1 MVTGS
6 LARRYAR
13 AILELGT
20 ASGNLDKLGA
30 DLRSLAKAMRESEE
44 LVTVL
49 TNPAIRR
56 ADRRRVLDALLQGIG
71 AEPHSKNLV
80 YLLLDG
86 ERLSSVESI
95 SREVDA
101 MIEAR
106 SGRLSAEVTSARPL
120 DAGQLSQIVTALEK
134 LSGKKV
140 AVTRREDPDLL
151 GGVVAKLGDTV
162 YDGSLRT
169 QLRTLRDELAS
180 GAAISGGSG
189 SAQVSRTPL
198 DLVK

>member
-13 AILELGT
+13 AVVEIGT
-20 ASGNLDKLGA
+20 ANGNLDKIGA
-30 DLRSLAKAMRESEE
+30 DLRSLAKAMRESAE
-44 LVTVL
+44 LVTAL

-56 ADRRRVLDALLQGIG
+56 ADRRRVIDGLLQRIG
-71 AEPHSKNLV
+71 ADPLSKNLV

-86 ERLSSVESI
+86 ERLASVEAI
-95 SREVDA
+95 SREVNA
-101 MIEAR
+101 MIEAKA
-106 SGRLSAEVTSARPL
+106 GRMAAEVTSAKPL
-120 DAGQLSQIVTALEK
+120 DAGQLSQIVAALEK

-140 AVTRREDPDLL
+140 AVTNREDPELL

-169 QLRTLRDELAS
+169 QLRTLRDEL
-180 GAAISGGSG
+180 
-189 SAQVSRTPL
+189 T
-198 DLVK
+198 K

>member
-13 AILELGT
+13 AIVDLGT
-20 ASGNLDKLGA
+20 QSNNLDKIA
-30 DLRSLAKAMRESEE
+30 SDLRTLAKAMKESAE
-44 LVTVL
+44 LSGAL

-56 ADRRRVLDALLQGIG
+56 GDRRKIIDALLARVG
-71 AEPHSKNLV
+71 AQAASKNTV

-86 ERLSSVESI
+86 ERLGRLPDI
-95 SREVDA
+95 SREIDA

-106 SGRLSAEVTSARPL
+106 GGRVSAEIVSAKAL
-120 DAGQLSQIVTALEK
+120 DAQQLSQITIALEK

-140 AVTRREDPDLL
+140 DVVKREDPSLL
-151 GGVVAKLGDTV
+151 GGVVAKVGDVV

-169 QLRTLRDELAS
+169 QLRALRDQL
-180 GAAISGGSG
+180 
-189 SAQVSRTPL
+189 T
-198 DLVK
+198 K

>member
-6 LARRYAR
+6 LARRYAK
-13 AILELGT
+13 AIMGLGT
-20 ASGNLDKLGA
+20 TGGSVDRIAA
-30 DLRSLAKAMRESEE
+30 DLRTLAKAMTDSAE

-56 ADRRRVLDALLQGIG
+56 ADRRKVIDALLQTIS
-71 AEPHSKNLV
+71 AMPHTTNLV
-80 YLLLDG
+80 SLLLDG
-86 ERLSSVESI
+86 ERLSSLPAI

-101 MIEAR
+101 MIEAKG
-106 SGRLSAEVTSARPL
+106 GRIAAEVTSAKPL
-120 DAGQLSQIVTALEK
+120 DASQLSQITVALEK

-140 AVTRREDPDLL
+140 SVTKREDAELL

-169 QLRTLRDELAS
+169 QLRTLRDEL
-180 GAAISGGSG
+180 
-189 SAQVSRTPL
+189 T
-198 DLVK
+198 K